1 LAFPPGVK
9 KQYVAALRTAYDKMN
24 ADAGFAAELKKRKLR
39 LIPSK
44 GKDIQ
49 RIVKE
54 AMTATNPEVVAFGR
68 KAIFGNK

>member
-1 LAFPPGVK
+1 
-9 KQYVAALRTAYDKMN
+9 MN

-49 RIVKE
+49 KVVKD
-54 AMTATNPEVVAFGR
+54 AMTATNPEVIAFVR
-68 KAIFGNK
+68 KAIFGGK